1 MAGKVERA
9 LLLGGGG
16 HARVA
21 ADVARAMGLTIVGIV
36 APDAPAWGGLP
47 WLGGDEA
54 VAGFNPADVVL
65 INGTGAVRA
74 QGPDGLRRRLFDSF
88 RTRGYRFATLVHPST
103 VIAPDVALEEGAQVF
118 AGAVLQ
124 PGCRIGA
131 NAIVNTRAGID
142 HDTDVGAYAHIAPGA
157 TLCGGVIV
165 GEGALVG
172 AGATVL
178 PGVRIGARAV
188 LAGGAVATADVPDGA
203 TARGVPARCRE

>member
-1 MAGKVERA
+1 MARKAERA

-21 ADVARAMGLTIVGIV
+21 ADVARAMGLVVVGIV
-36 APDAPAWGGLP
+36 APVAPAWPGLP

-54 VAGFNPADVVL
+54 VDGFDPSDVVL
-65 INGTGAVRA
+65 INGTGTVRA
-74 QGPDGLRRRLFDSF
+74 LAAEGLRRRLFDGF
-88 RTRGYRFATLVHPST
+88 RTRGYRFATLVHPAAI
-103 VIAPDVALEEGAQVF
+103 VAPDAVLNEGAQVF

-142 HDTDVGAYAHIAPGA
+142 HDTNVGAHAHIAPGA
-157 TLCGGVIV
+157 TLCGGVTV

-178 PGVRIGARAV
+178 PGVRIGACAM
-188 LAGGAVATADVPDGA
+188 LGSGAVATADVREGA
-203 TARGVPARCRE
+203 IACGVPARCRD